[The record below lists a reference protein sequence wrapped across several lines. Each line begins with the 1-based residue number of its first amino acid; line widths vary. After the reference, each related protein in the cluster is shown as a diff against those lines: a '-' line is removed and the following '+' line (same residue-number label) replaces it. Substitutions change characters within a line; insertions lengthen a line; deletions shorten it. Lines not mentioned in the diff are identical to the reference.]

1 MKSKFLLIIIA
12 NLCVALSM
20 QAKVLRVNNV
30 DNSAPY
36 SKIEDAVKAAAEGDT
51 IMLDGSPYS
60 YGTIKLDKRLV
71 LIGNGYDLIA
81 NGIATEAQDA
91 YTYYIEV
98 NAEGCV
104 LKGLNVTAD
113 VYGGSINVNAPR
125 VIITR
130 CKIAARSTDSYS
142 ILMGEGA
149 NNCVI
154 HQNRIRGNIGNS
166 NVRTSEHQIT
176 NNLLNNINFRAVDN
190 SYVAYN
196 TSWDRWGDSAPYSKG
211 TKFEYNIV
219 NYDNFG
225 EGDTENTYS
234 SNIGANL
241 SSANNENE
249 VKELSADLTNR
260 GYGIF
265 AGSDPYVISGVPAG
279 PVIEKLDVPVSA
291 EAGGT
296 MKVSVKIGETK

>member
-1 MKSKFLLIIIA
+1 MKKIILTACFVCISIFIEA
-12 NLCVALSM
+12 T
-20 QAKVLRVNNV
+20 VLRVNNV

-36 SKIEDAVKAAAEGDT
+36 SKIEDAVKAAAVGDT

-71 LIGNGYDLIA
+71 LIGNGYDLIV
-81 NGIATEAQDA
+81 NGIATETQDA

-113 VYGGSINVNAPR
+113 VYGGAVNVNAPK

-142 ILMGEGA
+142 VMFGEGA
-149 NNCVI
+149 NNCII
-154 HQNRIRGNIGNS
+154 HQNRIRGNIGGI
-166 NVRTSEHQIT
+166 RTSGHQIT
-176 NNLLNNINFRAVDN
+176 NNLLNNFNLRAVDKC
-190 SYVAYN
+190 YVAYN
-196 TSWDRWGDSAPYSKG
+196 TTWAQWGETVYDSFDNKL
-211 TKFEYNIV
+211 EYNVV
-219 NYDNFG
+219 NNDNFG
-225 EGDTENTYS
+225 TGDTNNTYS
-234 SNIGANL
+234 NNIGANL
-241 SSANNENE
+241 SSANNEKE
-249 VKELSADLTNR
+249 VKELSADLTNK

-279 PVIEKLDVPVSA
+279 PVIEKLDVPASA

-296 MKVSVKIGETK
+296 MKVCVKIVEKK

>member
-1 MKSKFLLIIIA
+1 MKKIILTACFVCISILIEA
-12 NLCVALSM
+12 T
-20 QAKVLRVNNV
+20 VLRVNNM

-36 SKIEDAVKAAAEGDT
+36 SKIQDAVDAAAVGDT

-113 VYGGSINVNAPR
+113 VYGGAINVNAPK

-130 CKIAARSTDSYS
+130 CKIAARSTDDSS

-154 HQNRIRGNIGNS
+154 HQNRIRGRIGNS
-166 NVRTSEHQIT
+166 YVRTSGHQIT
-176 NNLLNNINFRAVDN
+176 NNLLNNISFRSIDN
-190 SYVAYN
+190 SFVGYN
-196 TSWDRWGDSAPYSKG
+196 TSWSQWGDGAPYSKG
-211 TKFEYNIV
+211 TKFEHNIV

-234 SNIGANL
+234 NNIGANL
-241 SSANNENE
+241 SSANNEKE
-249 VKELSADLTNR
+249 VKELSADLTNK

-265 AGSDPYVISGVPAG
+265 AGNDPYVISGVPAG
-279 PVIEKLDVPVSA
+279 PMIEKLDVPTSA
-291 EAGGT
+291 DAGGT
-296 MKVSVKIGETK
+296 MKVSVKLRQAN

>member
-1 MKSKFLLIIIA
+1 MRKLLVIIS
-12 NLCVALSM
+12 LLLMMSV
-20 QAKVLRVNNV
+20 QARVLRVNNV

-36 SKIEDAVKAAAEGDT
+36 SKVEDAVKAAAEGDT
-51 IMLDGSPYS
+51 IMLDGSPYN
-60 YGTIKLDKRLV
+60 YGSITLNKRLV

-98 NAEGCV
+98 NVEGCI

-113 VYGGSINVNAPR
+113 VYGGAVIVNAPK

-130 CKIAARSTDSYS
+130 CKIAARGTDSYS
-142 ILMGEGA
+142 VLFGEGA
-149 NNCVI
+149 NNCII

-166 NVRTSEHQIT
+166 QVRTSGHQIT
-176 NNLLNNINFRAVDN
+176 NNLLNNISFWAVDN
-190 SYVAYN
+190 SYAAYN
-196 TSWDRWGDSAPYSKG
+196 TSWDRWGDGAPYSKG
-211 TKFEYNIV
+211 TKFEHNIV
-219 NYDNFG
+219 NNDNFG

-234 SNIGANL
+234 SNISANL
-241 SSANNENE
+241 SSANNESE
-249 VKELSADLTNR
+249 IKEQSEDLTNK

-265 AGSDPYVISGVPAG
+265 ACSDPYVISGVPAG
-279 PVIEKLDVPVSA
+279 PVIEKLDVPASA

-296 MKVSVKIGETK
+296 MKVSVKLRQAN